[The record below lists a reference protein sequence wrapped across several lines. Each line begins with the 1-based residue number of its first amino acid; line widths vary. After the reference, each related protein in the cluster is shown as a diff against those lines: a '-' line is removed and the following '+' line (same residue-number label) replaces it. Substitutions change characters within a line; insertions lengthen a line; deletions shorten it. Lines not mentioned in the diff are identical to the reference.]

1 MKVSKQ
7 SVKASSRLVRYEQ
20 VISVLIKYGFED
32 LLSHPPLNK
41 FVPQQTFLVPN
52 RNGRKVSQYSRYE
65 RLRLACEELGTSFIK
80 FAQIASNRPDLI
92 PDGLIQEFSKLQDQ
106 VKPVPLVQINE
117 ILDNE
122 LIRPLNDFVEYFD
135 KKPLAAA
142 SMAQVHRAKLKGGQ
156 DIVLKIQRPGIIDSI
171 YNDIA
176 ILKNIISVINN
187 FFPQYKDYHLEEIVK
202 MFEESIME
210 ELNFRLEATN
220 LKHFKKMFKGNEDV
234 YIPDIYEELCTE
246 KIICLEYIDGI
257 KITNLEALQKLGI
270 IGKEVAKKGI
280 DLYFEQ
286 VFVHGFFHADPHP
299 GNIFIL
305 KNGKIAFIDYGMMG
319 SVTETDKIQFAR
331 LLLSVYERDVKSMK
345 KAILKFSSGLSKEKQ
360 IELEYDIIYFLRN
373 YSNVR
378 LENIDSNEVMKGLNA
393 LFYLYKIKI
402 PSKLLLLLKA
412 LVIIEGVG
420 LMIDPEYDMISN
432 IGPYAKRLLLKK
444 YNPNQ
449 FQEEVL
455 QTIEGGTLLLKDL
468 PDDLRSIIRK
478 IKEGK
483 IHIEIEHKGLDP
495 LLQTTEIVVNR
506 ISFTL
511 ITVAIILGSFLC
523 ISAELPP
530 KILDVSAIGFVGLV
544 ISFLLALRI
553 LYSISR
559 HGKF

>member
-220 LKHFKKMFKGNEDV
+220 LKHFKKMYKGNEDV

-270 IGKEVAKKGI
+270 TGKEVAKKGI
-280 DLYFEQ
+280 DL
-286 VFVHGFFHADPHP
+286 
-299 GNIFIL
+299 
-305 KNGKIAFIDYGMMG
+305 
-319 SVTETDKIQFAR
+319 
-331 LLLSVYERDVKSMK
+331 
-345 KAILKFSSGLSKEKQ
+345 
-360 IELEYDIIYFLRN
+360 
-373 YSNVR
+373 
-378 LENIDSNEVMKGLNA
+378 
-393 LFYLYKIKI
+393 
-402 PSKLLLLLKA
+402 
-412 LVIIEGVG
+412 
-420 LMIDPEYDMISN
+420 
-432 IGPYAKRLLLKK
+432 
-444 YNPNQ
+444 
-449 FQEEVL
+449 
-455 QTIEGGTLLLKDL
+455 
-468 PDDLRSIIRK
+468 
-478 IKEGK
+478 
-483 IHIEIEHKGLDP
+483 
-495 LLQTTEIVVNR
+495 
-506 ISFTL
+506 
-511 ITVAIILGSFLC
+511 
-523 ISAELPP
+523 
-530 KILDVSAIGFVGLV
+530 
-544 ISFLLALRI
+544 
-553 LYSISR
+553 
-559 HGKF
+559 